1 MDIFIC
7 VSHNTKDDLINF
19 YNVDENKIN
28 VIPHG
33 YEHMK
38 NIQTQNLKKSG
49 IFEKPFILYV
59 GGRYK
64 YKNFKLLAEAYSKIN
79 QINNNFN
86 IICYGGEN
94 ILSDELSFF
103 KKLKI
108 DTKVF
113 KLNGNDSFL
122 KTLYE
127 NCSLY
132 VSTSEY
138 EGFGLTILEALYS
151 NCKILSNDISVFR
164 KIYINSINYFEFN
177 NLDHLIFQLQNLLIN
192 KKDYTIDDQ
201 KKKVLLNN
209 SWKNTANMTQEIYK
223 KI

>member
-1 MDIFIC
+1 M
-7 VSHNTKDDLINF
+7 
-19 YNVDENKIN
+19 
-28 VIPHG
+28 
-33 YEHMK
+33 
-38 NIQTQNLKKSG
+38 
-49 IFEKPFILYV
+49 
-59 GGRYK
+59 
-64 YKNFKLLAEAYSKIN
+64 
-79 QINNNFN
+79 
-86 IICYGGEN
+86 
-94 ILSDELSFF
+94 
-103 KKLKI
+103 
-108 DTKVF
+108 
-113 KLNGNDSFL
+113 
-122 KTLYE
+122 
-127 NCSLY
+127 Y